1 MSPYPGEPKQ
11 PWQDRLH
18 DATVHVE
25 EDLRRVIS
33 YINDEV
39 VPDVRRHGSEALRVA
54 AQELRKLAE
63 RLDEQRRTPPPPPP
77 NAGPTRPDAGTTR
90 PGEPKA

>member
-1 MSPYPGEPKQ
+1 MNPNSGEPKQ
-11 PWQDRLH
+11 PWQSRLH
-18 DATVHVE
+18 EATAHVE

-54 AQELRKLAE
+54 AQELHKLAE
-63 RLDEQRRTPPPPPP
+63 RLETQGHTPPAPRSD
-77 NAGPTRPDAGTTR
+77 AEADPTGK
-90 PGEPKA
+90 PKA

>member
-18 DATVHVE
+18 EATAHVE
-25 EDLRRVIS
+25 EDLRRVVS

-77 NAGPTRPDAGTTR
+77 PHAGPTP

>member
-1 MSPYPGEPKQ
+1 MSPYPGESKQ

-18 DATVHVE
+18 EATAHVE

-39 VPDVRRHGSEALRVA
+39 VPDVRRHGSDTLRVA
-54 AQELRKLAE
+54 AQELRKLAD
-63 RLDEQRRTPPPPPP
+63 RLDEQRRTPAP
-77 NAGPTRPDAGTTR
+77 RPDTGPTR

>member
-1 MSPYPGEPKQ
+1 MSPYPEEPKQ

-18 DATVHVE
+18 EATVHVE
-25 EDLRRVIS
+25 EDLRRVVS

-63 RLDEQRRTPPPPPP
+63 RLDEQRRTPPPPRPDT
-77 NAGPTRPDAGTTR
+77 GPTP

>member
-1 MSPYPGEPKQ
+1 MNPHPGEPKQ

-18 DATVHVE
+18 EATAHVE

-39 VPDVRRHGSEALRVA
+39 VPDVRRHSSEALRVA

-63 RLDEQRRTPPPPPP
+63 RLEAQRTPPPP
-77 NAGPTRPDAGTTR
+77 RPDAPPESSAEGK
-90 PGEPKA
+90 PKS

>member
-1 MSPYPGEPKQ
+1 MSPYPEDPKQ

-18 DATVHVE
+18 EATAHVE

-39 VPDVRRHGSEALRVA
+39 VPDVRRHGSAALRVA

-63 RLDEQRRTPPPPPP
+63 RLDEQQRTPPPPRPG
-77 NAGPTRPDAGTTR
+77 AGPTP

>member
-11 PWQDRLH
+11 PWQERLH
-18 DATVHVE
+18 EATAHVE
-25 EDLRRVIS
+25 EDLRRVVS

-54 AQELRKLAE
+54 AQELHKLAE
-63 RLDEQRRTPPPPPP
+63 RLEAQRRTPPPPPP
-77 NAGPTRPDAGTTR
+77 VSPSGEAPPPT
-90 PGEPKA
+90 GEPKR

>member
-1 MSPYPGEPKQ
+1 MSPYPEEPKQ

-18 DATVHVE
+18 EATVHVE
-25 EDLRRVIS
+25 EDLRRVVS

-54 AQELRKLAE
+54 AQELRKLAD
-63 RLDEQRRTPPPPPP
+63 RLDEQRRTSPPPPPP
-77 NAGPTRPDAGTTR
+77 PDTGSTR